1 MKYSDDVLM
10 AYADGELDA
19 ATRAE
24 IEAAIARDP
33 ELARAVERHR
43 AMAARIRHAY
53 AGVLEEPVPER
64 LAALAEKSA
73 GLPVGD
79 LAAKR
84 IKRRGGAARW
94 RVPQWVA
101 VAATLVVGIFIGVL
115 ILREPAAPYD
125 DVGGVLVARG
135 ALDEAL
141 TTELASRPGKSGVS
155 IGISFR
161 NREGAYC
168 RTFHLQ
174 QDEPVAGLACR
185 SGDQWQMRVLAE
197 APAQGGEI
205 RGATAIPLAVLK
217 AVDAAIAGEPLDAAA
232 EAAARDAGWRSAENR
247 AE

>member
-43 AMAARIRHAY
+43 AMAARIRGAY

-73 GLPVGD
+73 ASPVTD

-84 IKRRGGAARW
+84 SQRSGGANRW
-94 RVPQWVA
+94 RIPQWVG
-101 VAATLVVGIFIGVL
+101 VAATLVVGAFIGVL
-115 ILREPAAPYD
+115 ILREPAAPYE
-125 DVGGVLVARG
+125 DVGGVLVAKG
-135 ALDEAL
+135 TLDEAL
-141 TTELASRPGKSGVS
+141 TTELASRPGTSGVN
-155 IGISFR
+155 IGISFQD
-161 NREGAYC
+161 REGAYC

-174 QDEPVAGLACR
+174 QEEPIAGLACR
-185 SGDQWQMRVLAE
+185 SGEQWQLRVLGKAL
-197 APAQGGEI
+197 PQDGEV
-205 RGATAIPLAVLK
+205 RTASAMPLAVLK
-217 AVDAAIAGEPLDAAA
+217 AVDASIAGEPLDAAA
-232 EAAARDAGWRSAENR
+232 EAAARDSGWR
-247 AE
+247 